1 MHAVR
6 AVRIEQGMNTPV
18 EGLEAQTP
26 TTDDRVGTAERMMEQ
41 ARALDAEAAAA
52 RAARPTQTTTPS
64 QQPSSFEPTGRS
76 SANDP
81 RLRGAPTPAARAE
94 EQARAR
100 ELDRL
105 NQPGNRPITEGLRQR
120 TGALRE
126 AQAALTERNTQLREG
141 LSRLGPSASPEL
153 RQRFTDSFR
162 NDPAHQRLVQRESEA
177 ARDLSQYLRDNADGF
192 AREFPSRADAP
203 AQSEERVMRAHGS
216 NVAFHALSTLA
227 RSSQAE
233 SAIGLAGRYGEAG
246 MLPDQRRVQVQTAA
260 ASDAYLN
267 RVAGGQSAQEA
278 ERGIVEQLRGALPAG
293 TLTRDVERTGT
304 SFRDLLQGLATGRTH
319 ETHQGLARTGLS
331 VLNTVH
337 DVVKAWEGAREGR
350 ALEPAQDSLRAITDG
365 VEALRDTLRLG
376 GRVSTLANNLDGF
389 MQSSAG
395 RLLGGA
401 AGGLGLVNNLRD
413 LLETGDWRYGAAAVG
428 EAAQGLAAVYPGAQ
442 WARMAGAAGAL
453 ASNVFRSGGQEEGA
467 VARLTPHLTEAFR
480 GQTSDPARAAQVFAR
495 NPRAL
500 EVMRQAGLSE
510 SEIIRRAGDPN
521 SRFMMHPADVDQLRD
536 LLRRERAGR

>member
-1 MHAVR
+1 
-6 AVRIEQGMNTPV
+6 MNTPV

-26 TTDDRVGTAERMMEQ
+26 TTEDRVGTAERMMEQ
-41 ARALDAEAAAA
+41 ARVLDAEAAAA
-52 RAARPTQTTTPS
+52 RAARPA
-64 QQPSSFEPTGRS
+64 QQPTAEPASSFEPAGRS
-76 SANDP
+76 AANDP

-126 AQAALTERNTQLREG
+126 AQAALAERNSQLREG
-141 LSRLGPSASPEL
+141 LGRLGPSASAEV

-162 NDPAHQRLVQRESEA
+162 NDPAHQRLVQREADA

-192 AREFPSRADAP
+192 GREFPSRADAP

-233 SAIGLAGRYGEAG
+233 SAIELAGRYGEAG
-246 MLPDQRRVQVQTAA
+246 LLPDQRRVQVQMAA
-260 ASDAYLN
+260 ANEAQLN
-267 RVAGGQSAQEA
+267 RIAGGQSTDEAQ
-278 ERGIVEQLRGALPAG
+278 RGIVQQLRGALPPG
-293 TLTRDVERTGT
+293 TLTRDVERTAT
-304 SFRDLLQGLATGRTH
+304 SFRDLLQGLATGGEHQTP
-319 ETHQGLARTGLS
+319 QGLARTGLS

-337 DVVKAWEGAREGR
+337 DVVKAWEGARDGR
-350 ALEPAQDSLRAITDG
+350 ALEPTQDSLRAITDG

-376 GRVSTLANNLDGF
+376 GRVSTLANNLNAFLESD
-389 MQSSAG
+389 AG
-395 RLLGGA
+395 RVLGGA

-442 WARMAGAAGAL
+442 WARLAGAAGSL
-453 ASNVFRSGGQEEGA
+453 ASNVFRNGAQEEGA
-467 VARLTPHLTEAFR
+467 VGRMLPHLTEAFR

-510 SEIIRRAGDPN
+510 ADIVRRAGDPN
-521 SRFMMHPADVDQLRD
+521 ARFMLHPSDVDQLRD